1 VDDAALSDAAQIA
14 LDSPVVTQAVALSR
28 WIAESGP
35 RPLTPQQVLR
45 RPDIPVAAAVIGVVP
60 PEKPRTA
67 ADVLA
72 LNRPWSLALDLGL
85 LRADGGT
92 MTAGPAFATWPPGD
106 PEILAAWLHGLL
118 TVSGH
123 ETGSPWDDSPAIDLL
138 VFLAAVTAVQEA
150 ADDVPLKDE
159 LIKQAAELAEHV
171 ALAAT
176 VFWPEKRIASTTE
189 RLASFGA
196 IGGGEVTSLGRWA
209 AERLRD
215 KLAEPGADELTAA
228 ELITYL
234 ADCDEDQR
242 DEEAWAWLNAQP
254 DPAEAA
260 RQLLTAGASMQPRLR
275 WIAADVVGLL
285 QEDALPVWR
294 EMTAVPGMGPHA
306 KFTLF
311 GVGAGPEPDEGE
323 WLWMA
328 VESAVVALADQGP
341 DEAVTVLAEALPA
354 ERLAADDLEHRLAA
368 VRASDHPSALPL
380 AAAIADFAAAA
391 GAEKLSVN
399 QCLQL
404 KVSLAR
410 WKPPIWRTVLVPATA
425 SLAELHLVIQTLYGW
440 DGDHL
445 HLFQV
450 RRATYSDP
458 AFSLEETGDEY
469 AMRVLAA
476 LDAGGGKITYEYDLG
491 ESWIHEIA
499 LQKRVPREP
508 GVDYPFCAKYS
519 GDSPVEYPDY
529 DSDEEQQPE
538 PFDLEAVNRRLAA
551 LWSGRPLESADLD
564 EDFLSGLDDGSA
576 DWDNPTG
583 WDNIDLEDAFD
594 LPPVLPPVRLPEEAE
609 LAAQARRSALLGDL
623 RALADKVR
631 ETTVPTAAVNPV
643 LLRLAEEAEL
653 VKRDDDDLAP
663 GEDAGWLDD
672 LADDGDALEAWE
684 YAFAAVLDTT
694 LDAAEG
700 SGPLIF
706 EDLDF
711 EEYGPALVTRLFLSW
726 RDGVLITELA
736 DAFKEAATADL
747 EAEEA
752 DRQWQE
758 WVDAHGDPLRLLLD
772 PLERLGA
779 VSVTDDAVR
788 LEPLGVHA
796 VHSKLERDDLFVPV
810 LPAPDKMTPDDLV
823 LVRMHGSDEHLEDEL
838 ASWAGSR
845 GEEQAARELLAFAAA
860 GNAVTRTAAIMIVSR
875 LGQAAE
881 PAWREA
887 LDRVE
892 LRCYA
897 KPQLAKLA
905 GLDAEGTDLPAELES
920 DRTDIAWLIADTF
933 GPFSHFDLGK
943 ETLPFDFGELIRTV
957 GELVKPDEAFEAMAR
972 LDHPDAEAV
981 LTMIGKHA
989 SDKATAKGARRA
1001 AYKASTRRATR
1012 R

>member
-1 VDDAALSDAAQIA
+1 MDDAPLSDAAQIA
-14 LDSPVVTQAVALSR
+14 LGSLVVTQAVALSR

-45 RPDIPVAAAVIGVVP
+45 RPDIPVAAAVIGVTV

-72 LNRPWSLALDLGL
+72 LNRPWSLALDTGL

-92 MTAGPAFATWPPGD
+92 VTAGPAFATWPPPD
-106 PEILAAWLHGLL
+106 PEILTAWLHGLL

-123 ETGSPWDDSPAIDLL
+123 ETGSPWDDSPAVDIL
-138 VFLAAVTAVQEA
+138 VFLTALQEA
-150 ADDVPLKDE
+150 AAGVPLKDE
-159 LIKQAAELAEHV
+159 LIKQASELAERD

-215 KLAEPGADELTAA
+215 KLAEPGAEELTAA
-228 ELITYL
+228 ELIAYL
-234 ADCDEDQR
+234 ADCDEEER
-242 DEEAWAWLNAQP
+242 DEEAWAWLDAQP

-260 RQLLTAGASMQPRLR
+260 RQLLTAGASMEPRLR
-275 WIAADVVGLL
+275 WIAADVAGLL
-285 QEDALPVWR
+285 EEEALPVWR

-306 KFTLF
+306 KFALF
-311 GVGAGPEPDEGE
+311 TGGVGPEPDEGE
-323 WLWMA
+323 WLWLA
-328 VESAVVALADQGP
+328 VESAMVALADKGP
-341 DEAVTVLAEALPA
+341 DEAVTVLAEVLPG
-354 ERLAADDLEHRLAA
+354 EKLAADDLEHRLAA

-380 AAAIADFAAAA
+380 AAAIAEFVAAA

-410 WKPPIWRTVLVPATA
+410 WKPPIWRTVLIPATA
-425 SLAELHLVIQTLYGW
+425 NLAALHLVIQALYGW

-445 HLFQV
+445 HLFRV
-450 RRATYSDP
+450 RQATYSDP

-491 ESWIHEIA
+491 AGWIHEIA
-499 LQKRVPREP
+499 LQKRMPREP
-508 GVDYPFCAKYS
+508 GVDYPFCVKYS

-529 DSDEEQQPE
+529 DSDEEEQPE

-551 LWSGRPLESADLD
+551 LGNGGVLGGADLD
-564 EDFLSGLDDGSA
+564 EDFLSGLLDEPA
-576 DWDNPTG
+576 DWDNPAS
-583 WDNIDLEDAFD
+583 WDNINLEDAFD
-594 LPPVLPPVRLPEEAE
+594 LPPALPPVRLPEEAE
-609 LAAQARRSALLGDL
+609 LAAQARRSALLADL

-631 ETTVPTAAVNPV
+631 ETTVPAAAVDPV

-653 VKRDDDDLAP
+653 VNRDDEELVP
-663 GEDAGWLDD
+663 GEDVGWLDD

-694 LDAAEG
+694 LEAADG
-700 SGPLIF
+700 SDPLVA
-706 EDLDF
+706 EDLDL
-711 EEYGPALVTRLFLSW
+711 EEYGPALVTRLFLGW
-726 RDGVLITELA
+726 RNGVLTTELS
-736 DAFKEAATADL
+736 DTFKAAATADL

-752 DRQWQE
+752 DGQWQE
-758 WVDAHGDPLRLLLD
+758 WVDAHSDPLRLLLGQ
-772 PLERLGA
+772 LERLGA

-788 LEPLGVHA
+788 LEPLGLHA
-796 VHSKLERDDLFVPV
+796 VHSKLERDDLSVAV

-823 LVRMHGSDEHLEDEL
+823 LVWMHGSDEDVETEL
-838 ASWAGSR
+838 ATWTDSR
-845 GEEQAARELLAFAAA
+845 GEERAARELLAFAAD
-860 GNAVTRTAAIMIVSR
+860 GNAAARTAAITMVSR

-905 GLDAEGTDLPAELES
+905 GLDPEGDLPADLETE
-920 DRTDIAWLIADTF
+920 RADIAWLIADWL
-933 GPFSHFDLGK
+933 GPFSQLDLGQEK
-943 ETLPFDFGELIRTV
+943 FPFALGELTRVSGI
-957 GELVKPDEAFEAMAR
+957 EKPDDAFEAIAR

-981 LTMIGKHA
+981 LTMIGRHA
-989 SDKATAKGARRA
+989 SDKATAKAARRA
-1001 AYKASTRRATR
+1001 AYKASTRRAAR